1 MKYIAIC
8 LLLLAG
14 TGRGQDKSRDA
25 RFAGLDFTF
34 SRYHYGS
41 IETLNGPLGTAG
53 AGAVGEQQYSWG
65 VGLVQSMGRAVRY
78 YDFDMQYLINDYQ
91 KGAELSTRMRMLNF
105 SLGLGYPLI
114 GNENFSLI
122 PRVNLGLRHVVLDI
136 KENDLSDIS
145 WGDLVNN
152 RRTAFSTYTSA
163 ITLSAGLRLEYY
175 LLRRDSEEARIS
187 IPLSFE
193 LSYHYNAY
201 TLTEAALLTAE
212 PGTETVSGAPGL
224 LQNGFRISLSFGF
237 RGILKETRPVFY
249 N

>member
-1 MKYIAIC
+1 MKYMIIC
-8 LLLLAG
+8 LLVLAG
-14 TGRGQDKSRDA
+14 TGLAQENSRDA
-25 RFAGLDFTF
+25 RFAGLDFSF
-34 SRYHYGS
+34 SRYQYTN
-41 IETLNGPLGTAG
+41 IENLNASLGAAG
-53 AGAVGEQQYSWG
+53 AGMADEQQYSWG

-91 KGAELSTRMRMLNF
+91 KGTELSTRIQMLNF

-114 GNENFSLI
+114 RSDNFSLV

-136 KENDLSDIS
+136 KENNLSEIS
-145 WGDLVNN
+145 WGDLVNH
-152 RRTAFSTYTSA
+152 RRTAFSTYTSS

-187 IPLSFE
+187 LPLSFE
-193 LSYHYNAY
+193 LSYHYNVF
-201 TLTEAALLTAE
+201 TLTEAALLTAD
-212 PGTETVSGAPGL
+212 PGTETVNGAPDL
-224 LQNGFRISLSFGF
+224 LQNGFRISISFGF